1 MARIFWYRK
10 GEALTDKS
18 SEPLAP
24 AIAGD
29 EPRRAIK
36 NPHISSKDLIDMA
49 CASLEDDQG
58 IDIVRIDLAGKSSIA
73 DFMVVTS
80 GTSQRHVSAMAD
92 HLVARLKKAGADSRS
107 EGRRQADWILIDA
120 GDVIVHI
127 FRPEIRDFYNLEK
140 MWSMDLVPDSS
151 DTSPDSPSDTPSGE
165 SAGGAAT
172 S

>member
-1 MARIFWYRK
+1 MARTFWYRK
-10 GEALTDKS
+10 GEALTNKS

-24 AIAGD
+24 AIDGE

-36 NPHISSKDLIDMA
+36 NPHISSKDLIEMT

-73 DFMVVTS
+73 DYMVVTS

-107 EGRRQADWILIDA
+107 EGKAQADWILIDA

-140 MWSMDLVPDSS
+140 MWSMDIVPDSS
-151 DTSPDSPSDTPSGE
+151 EMSSDTPAE
-165 SAGGAAT
+165 DSASGAAT